1 MFKRKPIK
9 SEEEFVALPYL
20 AALEAYGLGGRE
32 SLKASTRESIDTSSI
47 RSITSTIL
55 SSSQLSSLNFR
66 GRRYSMGMGRT
77 SKDYG
82 EPYPVVS
89 EDHNELTSRDYNRSP
104 MRRGVMARGR
114 MMRRRSSTN

>member
-20 AALEAYGLGGRE
+20 AALEAYGLGCRE
-32 SLKASTRESIDTSSI
+32 SLRASTGESIDTLSSSI

-66 GRRYSMGMGRT
+66 GTMGMGRT